1 MSNKRWKLR
10 DLDTGYSKTSNRNPG
25 QKQQKQWEITS

>member
-10 DLDTGYSKTSNRNPG
+10 DLDTVYSKTSNRNSG
-25 QKQQKQWEITS
+25 QKQWEITS